1 MLASVLL
8 REARQSAGLTQAQLA
23 ERLTVSQPV
32 IARLESSDSNPTWNT
47 LLRALRATGYTISLE
62 RHRTSS
68 ASLDLS
74 QLRRRLALSPA
85 ERLELF
91 QASQRELTRLRSRT
105 TRSRG

>member
-23 ERLTVSQPV
+23 ERLAVSQPV
-32 IARLESSDSNPTWNT
+32 IARLEASGSNPTWNT
-47 LLRALRATGYTISLE
+47 FARALRATGYTVSLE
-62 RHRTSS
+62 RQPTS
-68 ASLDLS
+68 AAPLDLS

-85 ERLELF
+85 DRLQLF
-91 QASQRELTRLRSRT
+91 QASHRELTRLRSRT